1 MGSGQRG
8 TERQTAQPGARSDPV
23 ILEFRYRPPDDDTD
37 SPTETLEQEV
47 AVRRAELARQLNASI
62 YNAGQ
67 SLADQD
73 DENFELTFVCACGCM
88 AEIRRSLREYAIRGA
103 VVDGHSRPAF

>member
-1 MGSGQRG
+1 MGSERRG
-8 TERQTAQPGARSDPV
+8 TTDGTAQPGAAFDPV
-23 ILEFRYRPPDDDTD
+23 ILEIRYRPATARPESQAEN
-37 SPTETLEQEV
+37 SPQT
-47 AVRRAELARQLNASI
+47 AVEKAELARQLNASI